1 MKDDSWLDSGVQESP
16 VRGGCLTAF
25 LIVGLSLFAVG
36 TIYLVIIVLIGYP
49 ALQQT
54 FPSISREYWLW
65 GAFLGMANFIAFLGI
80 WWWRKWGV
88 YAFVAISA
96 LGFVV
101 DASRAMGGGIFNLI
115 RGVVLVGLLLIL
127 IRNKWSFMT

>member
-1 MKDDSWLDSGVQESP
+1 MFALGAVY
-16 VRGGCLTAF
+16 L
-25 LIVGLSLFAVG
+25 LIITLAGF
-36 TIYLVIIVLIGYP
+36 P

-80 WWWRKWGV
+80 WWWRRWGV
-88 YAFVAISA
+88 YAFIAISII
-96 LGFVV
+96 GFLV
-101 DASRAMGGGIFNLI
+101 DISGTVGGGLFNLM

-127 IRNKWSFMT
+127 IRNKWSMMD

>member
-1 MKDDSWLDSGVQESP
+1 MRDHSLLESSEQETP
-16 VRGGCLTAF
+16 VRGGCLSVF
-25 LIVGLSLFAVG
+25 LIMGLIIFAVG

-54 FPSISREYWLW
+54 FPSISQEYWLW

-88 YAFVAISA
+88 YAFVAISV

-101 DASRAMGGGIFNLI
+101 DISRSVGGGIFNLI
-115 RGVVLVGLLLIL
+115 RGLVLVGLLFIL